1 MLPVGFAF
9 RAPIQDDLDAVA
21 DVLLADQTADG
32 VEPTIDAHFLRQIW
46 SRPDFDLATDAWVVT
61 HGDGSIVAYGQVRLD
76 EPDLVGSWG
85 VVHPDYRG
93 RGIGTALLDRIETRA
108 SELLAGAPSPRFRQ
122 AINEADHA
130 AAGMLRNRN
139 LRPIRHFWHMQVD
152 LDGPIEPGPAPD
164 GIEIA
169 EIEPSEDL
177 RAIHR
182 IIETAFAE
190 DPGHHPE
197 PFDRWVEEH
206 TKGPDY
212 DPTLWLLAR
221 DGGVPV
227 AVLTATTGDGVGW
240 VDYVAVLG
248 SHRGRGIA
256 SALLRRSFATF
267 VARGLRRVRLNVDAE
282 NVTGATAVYERAGM
296 RVVNRWDLWE
306 RSSAGLSPSR

>member
-152 LDGPIEPGPAPD
+152 LAGPIEPGPAPD

-206 TKGPDY
+206 TKGPGY

-306 RSSAGLSPSR
+306 RQG